1 MRIGVDA
8 TCWWS
13 RRGFGRFT
21 RGLLNAMF
29 EEAVN
34 HRFCLFVDR
43 PPEAAMLHPNVEIV
57 RVNPSRPVTEA
68 AVASGS
74 RSLRDIWAF
83 TRAASREP
91 MDLMFFPAVY
101 SWFPMRSGVPMVV
114 TLHDAIAEHF
124 PELIFPDRKGR
135 ILWNLKMRLARWQAH
150 RFMTVSAAAKSE
162 IVEHLGINADR
173 IDVVSEAADARFYPV
188 TDASA
193 RAAARARA
201 KLPAEGRFIIYASGL
216 APHKNIAGLVGGFSS
231 ALARGG
237 LEDVHLAL
245 VGDPEGDGF
254 HSNYR
259 QLLEQTESAPLLRG
273 RVHFTGYVSDEDLV
287 ALYSDALAAA
297 VPSFSEG
304 FGLPAVEAMACGT
317 PILASTGG
325 AVPEVVGDAGLFFDP
340 RNSTQIADAIYRIA
354 TERDTLESLR
364 KKALR
369 RSAMFT
375 WANAARLA
383 IGHLERAAGGA

>member
-1 MRIGVDA
+1 MRFGVDA

-21 RGLLNAMF
+21 RGLLTAMF
-29 EEAVN
+29 EQSPA

-43 PPEAAMLHPNVEIV
+43 PPEAPMLHPNVDIV
-57 RVNPSRPVTEA
+57 RVRPSRPVTQA

-74 RSLRDIWAF
+74 RSLADLWTF
-83 TRAASREP
+83 TRAASREA

-101 SWFPMRSGVPMVV
+101 SWFPIRPGVPMVV

-124 PELIFPDRKGR
+124 PELIFPGRRGR
-135 ILWNLKMRLARWQAH
+135 ILWNAKMRLARWQAR
-150 RFMTVSAAAKSE
+150 RFITVSTAAKDE
-162 IVEHLGINADR
+162 IVEHLGIDAGL
-173 IDVVSEAADARFYPV
+173 IDVVSEAADPCFYPV
-188 TDASA
+188 ADAA
-193 RAAARARA
+193 ALAAARIRA
-201 KLPAEGRFIIYASGL
+201 KLPAEGRFIVYASGL
-216 APHKNIAGLVGGFSS
+216 APHKNIAGLVDGFSN

-245 VGDPEGDGF
+245 LGDPEGDGF

-259 QLLEQTESAPLLRG
+259 QLLAQAKSEQQLRG
-273 RVHFTGYVSDEDLV
+273 RVHFTGYVSDQDLV

-304 FGLPAVEAMACGT
+304 FGLPAIEAMACGT
-317 PILASTGG
+317 PVLASTAG
-325 AVPEVVGDAGLFFDP
+325 AVPEVVGDAGLYFDP
-340 RNSTQIADAIYRIA
+340 HDTKQIADAIHRIA
-354 TERDTLESLR
+354 TDRKLLESLR
-364 KKALR
+364 RKALE
-369 RSAMFT
+369 RSARFT

-383 IGHLERAAGGA
+383 IMHLERAAGGA

>member
-21 RGLLNAMF
+21 RELLKAMF
-29 EEAVN
+29 DQPGG

-43 PPEAAMLHPNVEIV
+43 SPEPEMLHPQVDIV
-57 RVNPSRPVTEA
+57 QVKSSRPVTEA

-74 RSLRDIWAF
+74 RSVRDLWAF

-101 SWFPMRSGVPMVV
+101 SWFPMRPDVPVVV
-114 TLHDAIAEHF
+114 TLHDAIAEHY

-135 ILWNLKMRLARWQAH
+135 FLWNMKMRLARWQAR
-150 RFMTVSAAAKSE
+150 RFMTVSQAAKGE
-162 IVEHLGINADR
+162 IVEHLGIGADR
-173 IDVVSEAADARFYPV
+173 IDVVSEAADPRFHPI
-188 TDASA
+188 TDATA
-193 RAAARARA
+193 RVAARLRA
-201 KLPAEGRFIIYASGL
+201 KLPATGRFIIYVGGL
-216 APHKNIAGLVGGFSS
+216 APHKNITGLLKGFSS

-237 LEDVHLAL
+237 LDDVHLAL

-259 QLLEQTESAPLLRG
+259 QLFAQVESEAQLRG

-287 ALYSDALAAA
+287 VLYSDALAATL
-297 VPSFSEG
+297 PSFSEG
-304 FGLPAVEAMACGT
+304 FGLPAIEAMACGT
-317 PILASTGG
+317 PVLATTAGS
-325 AVPEVVGDAGLFFDP
+325 VLEVVGDAGLFFDP
-340 RNSTQIADAIYRIA
+340 RDSVQIADAIHRMA
-354 TERDTLESLR
+354 TEPEILRSLR
-364 KKALR
+364 IKALE
-369 RSAMFT
+369 RSAQFT
-375 WANAARLA
+375 WANAARLT
-383 IGHLERAAGGA
+383 IGHLERAAGSV